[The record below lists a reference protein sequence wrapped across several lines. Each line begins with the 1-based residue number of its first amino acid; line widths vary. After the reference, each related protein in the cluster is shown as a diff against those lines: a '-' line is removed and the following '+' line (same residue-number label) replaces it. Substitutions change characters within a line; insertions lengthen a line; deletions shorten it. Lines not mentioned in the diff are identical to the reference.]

1 MVEVSPLEKIL
12 NNPGLVHLAE
22 NIFSNLDNEKLD
34 ASGQIN
40 QSSKQILAKPIFWLR
55 KFTALSKE
63 NQKDWMNFL
72 QQVKNTDI
80 EKYIITYLKWN
91 LKKEASADLPCYS
104 TPAVQ
109 DDFKKK
115 ILKIC
120 AKGESSDEDIEIVKI
135 LAPLTDN
142 PNAPNKDGNTPI
154 HYAAYY
160 GHTEIV
166 KILAPL
172 TDNPNAPYKDGAT
185 PIYWAV
191 RNGHTEIVQIL
202 APLAGNPNAPD
213 EDGNTPIHLAAQREN
228 ARIVKILALLTDNP
242 NVPNKSGKTPC
253 SFTKNAEI
261 RGILYSKT

>member
-1 MVEVSPLEKIL
+1 MGNQQIRYNAANEEMINKVKQHEIQMTILMDLMEIPENERNFVELKNKIEKIIAEKNFLQAAQIQSNSNVDIMVEVSPLEKIL

-34 ASGQIN
+34 ACGQIN
-40 QSSKQILAKPIFWLR
+40 QSSKQILANPIFWLR

-91 LKKEASADLPCYS
+91 LKKEASADLPYYS
-104 TPAVQ
+104 NPAVQ

-115 ILKIC
+115 ICKIC

-142 PNAPNKDGNTPI
+142 PNAPNKDGNTPVSI
-154 HYAAYY
+154 AVHYGY
-160 GHTEIV
+160 TEIL

-172 TDNPNAPYKDGAT
+172 TNNPNAHGSD
-185 PIYWAV
+185 
-191 RNGHTEIVQIL
+191 
-202 APLAGNPNAPD
+202 
-213 EDGNTPIHLAAQREN
+213 
-228 ARIVKILALLTDNP
+228 
-242 NVPNKSGKTPC
+242 
-253 SFTKNAEI
+253 
-261 RGILYSKT
+261 

>member
-72 QQVKNTDI
+72 QQVGNTDK

-115 ILKIC
+115 IRKIC

-142 PNAPNKDGNTPI
+142 PNAPNKDGETPI
-154 HYAAYY
+154 FIAVKQE
-160 GHTEIV
+160 HTEIV

-172 TDNPNAPYKDGAT
+172 TDNPNASRKDGKTLIFVA
-185 PIYWAV
+185 AEK
-191 RNGHTEIVQIL
+191 GHTEIVKVL
-202 APLAGNPNAPD
+202 APLTNNPNLPKRN
-213 EDGNTPIHLAAQREN
+213 GL
-228 ARIVKILALLTDNP
+228 
-242 NVPNKSGKTPC
+242 
-253 SFTKNAEI
+253 
-261 RGILYSKT
+261 